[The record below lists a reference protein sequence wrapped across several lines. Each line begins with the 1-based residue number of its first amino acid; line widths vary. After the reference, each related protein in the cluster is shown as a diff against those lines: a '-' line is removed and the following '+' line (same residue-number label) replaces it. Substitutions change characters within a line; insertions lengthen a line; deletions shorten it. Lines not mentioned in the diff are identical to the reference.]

1 MNAVDCSRMFGLSR
15 LCGPCA
21 AWREKTFL
29 RDCATGGV
37 LGELVQHELDRDIM
51 KLFKHTSRLLI
62 AATLLALPVASFAA
76 DEKKTESALMEPVK
90 SVLAHYLMI
99 QTELA
104 KDSLKGVE
112 EHANAI
118 AKAVK
123 GDEMKMLSPDVAKQA
138 ETLAKAKDLKAARE
152 AFKPL
157 SASLVK
163 YLADNKAGNGV
174 YHEAYCPMV
183 KASWLQTGKDIKNPY
198 MGKEM
203 LTCGTL
209 KN

>member
-1 MNAVDCSRMFGLSR
+1 MKTKTIVSALLVTVSLLFNTAVR
-15 LCGPCA
+15 
-21 AWREKTFL
+21 
-29 RDCATGGV
+29 
-37 LGELVQHELDRDIM
+37 
-51 KLFKHTSRLLI
+51 
-62 AATLLALPVASFAA
+62 AA
-76 DEKKTESALMEPVK
+76 DEPALMQSVK
-90 SVLAHYLMI
+90 SVLDHYLMI

-104 KDSLKGVE
+104 KDSVKSLD

-123 GDEMKMLSPDVAKQA
+123 GDSMKMLSPNVATQA
-138 ETLAKAKDLKAARE
+138 ETLAKAKDIKAARE

-163 YLADNKAGNGV
+163 YLADSKAGKGT

-183 KASWLQTGKDIKNPY
+183 KASWLQASKDITNPY
-198 MGKEM
+198 MGKSM
-203 LTCGTL
+203 LTCGIL